1 MTEFAIKPPHDV
13 EKLPIYSYRI
23 DYTHVSLQFWLT
35 TLPFGL
41 GIAMQWYNLSYSLV
55 HEKLETPAIHERQA
69 IDSENIK
76 RDKVI
81 FIVPAKGRVETF
93 LRFAKLWA
101 AIAENDDKIGL
112 FVSIFGSDI
121 EMK

>member
-1 MTEFAIKPPHDV
+1 MEKPTV
-13 EKLPIYSYRI
+13 
-23 DYTHVSLQFWLT
+23 
-35 TLPFGL
+35 
-41 GIAMQWYNLSYSLV
+41 
-55 HEKLETPAIHERQA
+55 HERQE
-69 IDSENIK
+69 IDPSNTK
-76 RDKVI
+76 QDKVI

>member
-1 MTEFAIKPPHDV
+1 MGNPTV
-13 EKLPIYSYRI
+13 
-23 DYTHVSLQFWLT
+23 
-35 TLPFGL
+35 
-41 GIAMQWYNLSYSLV
+41 
-55 HEKLETPAIHERQA
+55 HERQE
-69 IDSENIK
+69 IDSSNTK
-76 RDKVI
+76 QDKVI

-101 AIAENDDKIGL
+101 AIAENDEKIGL

>member
-1 MTEFAIKPPHDV
+1 MEKPTV
-13 EKLPIYSYRI
+13 
-23 DYTHVSLQFWLT
+23 
-35 TLPFGL
+35 
-41 GIAMQWYNLSYSLV
+41 
-55 HEKLETPAIHERQA
+55 HERQE
-69 IDSENIK
+69 IDIFNIK
-76 RDKVI
+76 HDKVI

-112 FVSIFGSDI
+112 FVSVFGSDI